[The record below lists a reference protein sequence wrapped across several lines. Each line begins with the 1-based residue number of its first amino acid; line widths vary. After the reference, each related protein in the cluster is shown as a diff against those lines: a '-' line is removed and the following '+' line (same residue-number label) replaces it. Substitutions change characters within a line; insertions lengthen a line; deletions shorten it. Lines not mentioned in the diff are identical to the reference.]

1 MDVKVMLSET
11 GKSLLIVNG
20 FKVCEANRLCNGQ
33 IRWRCINK
41 KSKCPAKVYSVTKS
55 GNQIIQETN
64 VMQHNHE
71 KDPLL
76 QRQVFSNSV
85 KRKDVENP

>member
-1 MDVKVMLSET
+1 
-11 GKSLLIVNG
+11 
-20 FKVCEANRLCNGQ
+20 
-33 IRWRCINK
+33 
-41 KSKCPAKVYSVTKS
+41 VYSVTKS